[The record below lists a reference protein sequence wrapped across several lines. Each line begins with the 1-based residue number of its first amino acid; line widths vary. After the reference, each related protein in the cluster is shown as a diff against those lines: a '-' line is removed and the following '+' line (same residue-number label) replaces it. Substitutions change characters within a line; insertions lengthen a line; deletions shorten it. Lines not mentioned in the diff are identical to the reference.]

1 MRQIAAPH
9 MEQINSRSLTVFL
22 SIVVFCAGCDR
33 SGSGSRL
40 TQAKYDQVSIG
51 MSKAQVEKIL
61 GPPTKEESKR
71 ALLFGSQARWQPVTT
86 CRYEE
91 GPTFIEI
98 IFKDD
103 QVEKKDSNLG
113 KGP

>member
-1 MRQIAAPH
+1 MRQIAAEH

-22 SIVVFCAGCDR
+22 SIVVFCAGCDQ

-40 TQAKYDQVSIG
+40 TQAKYDQVSTG

-61 GPPTKEESKR
+61 GPPVKEETKQS
-71 ALLFGSQARWQPVTT
+71 LLFGSQARWQPVTT

-98 IFKDD
+98 TFKDD